1 MKKENNTLF
10 IGLLIIFFTIIALIS
25 FNIYNAYKN
34 TKDVTLLSEYIVNNT
49 KIANNKE
56 GLTKENGTYIFKGE
70 LENNY
75 VLYNNM
81 LWRIIKI
88 NSDSSLKLILD
99 DYINMLPKNLIS
111 TFFNKFESN
120 LDLDYLIENNICKDT
135 FDNENNITCQK
146 LEKDKYVSLLSVYDY
161 INSFYDNK
169 TFITNDKDKLWL
181 YNNDAHTNGD
191 KLSTSNENNFYEIK
205 PVITIKNSTLY
216 KSGNGTKNNPYQIGN
231 NDFSIGAKVQINND
245 MYIVYDFKDDIKL
258 ISLNTIDKIYKNNVL
273 DYLNNEYYQKL
284 IYKNILKD
292 TVIYNGKYSNKEN
305 DINKTQ
311 VTKKIGIPSIL
322 DIKFESNIK
331 DYYLANK
338 VNDFDLIYNNPV
350 IYGDKK
356 TLHQTRYTITLDKKE
371 INNFTKENNVYIY
384 KEGAK

>member
-1 MKKENNTLF
+1 MKEQNNTLF
-10 IGLLIIFFTIIALIS
+10 TLLIIIFFIIIALIS
-25 FNIYNAYKN
+25 FNIHNAYKN

-49 KIANNKE
+49 EIVNTKD

-88 NSDSSLKLILD
+88 NSDSSLELILD

-111 TFFNKFESN
+111 TFFDNLESN

-146 LEKDKYVSLLSVYDY
+146 LEKDKIISLLSVYDY
-161 INSFYDNK
+161 MNSFYENK
-169 TFITNDKDKLWL
+169 TFITNDKEKLWL

-191 KLSTSNENNFYEIK
+191 KLSTSNENKFYEVK

-216 KSGNGTKNNPYQIGN
+216 KSGNGTKNSPYQIGN
-231 NDFSIGAKVQINND
+231 NDFSIGAKVKIDND
-245 MYIVYDFKDDIKL
+245 LYIVYDYKDDIKL
-258 ISLNTIDKIYKNNVL
+258 MSLNTIDKIYKNDVL

-284 IYKNILKD
+284 SYKDILKD
-292 TVIYNGKYSNKEN
+292 TITYNGKYTNKES
-305 DINKTQ
+305 DISKTK

-371 INNFTKENNVYIY
+371 INNFTKENNVYVY

>member
-1 MKKENNTLF
+1 MKKQNNTLF
-10 IGLLIIFFTIIALIS
+10 TGLIIIFFIIIALIS

-49 KIANNKE
+49 EIVNNKE

-88 NSDSSLKLILD
+88 NSDSSLELILD

-111 TFFNKFESN
+111 TFFENLESN
-120 LDLDYLIENNICKDT
+120 IDLDYLIENNICKDT

-245 MYIVYDFKDDIKL
+245 MYIVYDFKDNIKL
-258 ISLNTIDKIYKNNVL
+258 MSLNTIDKIYKNNVL

-284 IYKNILKD
+284 SYKNILKD

-305 DINKTQ
+305 DITKTQ

-322 DIKFESNIK
+322 DIKFESDIK

-384 KEGAK
+384 KEGTK

>member
-1 MKKENNTLF
+1 MKKQNNTLF
-10 IGLLIIFFTIIALIS
+10 IGLLIIFFIIIALIS

-49 KIANNKE
+49 EIVNSKE

-161 INSFYDNK
+161 INSFYGNK

-245 MYIVYDFKDDIKL
+245 LYIVYDFKDDIKL
-258 ISLNTIDKIYKNNVL
+258 MSLNTIDKIYKNNVL

-284 IYKNILKD
+284 SYKNILKD
-292 TVIYNGKYSNKEN
+292 TIIYNGKYSNKEN
-305 DINKTQ
+305 DITKTQ

>member
-1 MKKENNTLF
+1 MKKQNNTLF
-10 IGLLIIFFTIIALIS
+10 TLLIIIFFIIIALIS

-34 TKDVTLLSEYIVNNT
+34 TKDVTLLSEYIINNSE
-49 KIANNKE
+49 IVNNKE

-88 NSDSSLKLILD
+88 NSDSSLELILD
-99 DYINMLPKNLIS
+99 DYINMLPKNLIL
-111 TFFNKFESN
+111 TFFDNLESN

-146 LEKDKYVSLLSVYDY
+146 LEKDKIVSLLSVYDY
-161 INSFYDNK
+161 MNSFYESK
-169 TFITNDKDKLWL
+169 TFITNDEEKLWL

-216 KSGNGTKNNPYQIGN
+216 KSGNGTKNSPYQIGN
-231 NDFSIGAKVQINND
+231 DDFSIGSKVKIDND
-245 MYIVYDFKDDIKL
+245 LYIVYDYKDDIKL
-258 ISLNTIDKIYKNNVL
+258 MSLNTMDKIYKNDVL

-284 IYKNILKD
+284 SYKDILKD
-292 TVIYNGKYSNKEN
+292 TITYNGKYTNKES
-305 DINKTQ
+305 DISKTK

-371 INNFTKENNVYIY
+371 INNFTKENNVYVY

>member
-1 MKKENNTLF
+1 MKKQNNTLF
-10 IGLLIIFFTIIALIS
+10 IGLLIIFFIIIALIS

-49 KIANNKE
+49 EIVNSKE

-161 INSFYDNK
+161 INSFYGNK

-181 YNNDAHTNGD
+181 YNNDTHTNGD

-258 ISLNTIDKIYKNNVL
+258 MSLNTIDKIYKNNVL

-284 IYKNILKD
+284 SYKNILKD

-305 DINKTQ
+305 DITKIQ
-311 VTKKIGIPSIL
+311 ITKKIGIPSIL

>member
-1 MKKENNTLF
+1 MKKQNNTLF
-10 IGLLIIFFTIIALIS
+10 TLLIIIFFIIIALIS

-49 KIANNKE
+49 EIVNTKD

-70 LENNY
+70 IENNY

-88 NSDSSLKLILD
+88 NSDSSLELILD

-111 TFFNKFESN
+111 TFFDNLESN

-161 INSFYDNK
+161 MNSFYENK
-169 TFITNDKDKLWL
+169 TFITNDEEKLWL

-216 KSGNGTKNNPYQIGN
+216 KSGNGTKNSPYQIGN
-231 NDFSIGAKVQINND
+231 DDFSIGSKVKIDND
-245 MYIVYDFKDDIKL
+245 LYIVYDYKDDIKL
-258 ISLNTIDKIYKNNVL
+258 MSLNTMDKIYKNDVL

-284 IYKNILKD
+284 SYKDILKD
-292 TVIYNGKYSNKEN
+292 TITYNGEYTNKES
-305 DINKTQ
+305 DISKTK

-371 INNFTKENNVYIY
+371 INNFTKENNVYVY

>member
-1 MKKENNTLF
+1 MKKQNNTLF
-10 IGLLIIFFTIIALIS
+10 TGLIIIFFIIIALIS

-49 KIANNKE
+49 EIVNNKE

-88 NSDSSLKLILD
+88 NSDSSLELILD

-111 TFFNKFESN
+111 TFFENLESN
-120 LDLDYLIENNICKDT
+120 IDLDYLIENNICKDT

-284 IYKNILKD
+284 SYKNILKD

-305 DINKTQ
+305 DITKTQ